1 LFALPYIPNPQN
13 NINYKYYFETS
24 FHNNFKDTV
33 KNFLFQA
40 FPGKAQNS
48 KLVKMAQAWSLF
60 GANQSSTNSKQK
72 MIDILKQRDQLLDEN
87 NHFKSEFNE
96 LNRKEEYFRS
106 KCSDDSS
113 KWSGISKELLE
124 SAVNI
129 MNRVSMFDQKILN
142 DKWYTEMSENLKRY
156 N

>member
-1 LFALPYIPNPQN
+1 
-13 NINYKYYFETS
+13 
-24 FHNNFKDTV
+24 
-33 KNFLFQA
+33 
-40 FPGKAQNS
+40 
-48 KLVKMAQAWSLF
+48 MAQAWSLF

-72 MIDILKQRDQLLDEN
+72 MIDILKQRDQLLEEN

-156 N
+156 NQFINLMIDESGVNPTKILGNNNNFS